1 MEAIRIAETHFSP
14 EVNLDKERS
23 RFEFFGKSFPEDAK
37 EFFNPIIAWFEQYVV
52 NPNRETIVVF
62 KLEDFNT
69 ASSKK
74 IVDLLN
80 VLKEIHRQKKSII
93 INWYYKSDDEDMLE
107 TGETFSEIVNL
118 PFKFLPY

>member
-1 MEAIRIAETHFSP
+1 MEALRLAETHFSP

-62 KLEDFNT
+62 KLEYFNT

>member
-1 MEAIRIAETHFSP
+1 MEPLRLAETHFSP
-14 EVNLDKERS
+14 EVNLDKDRS

-37 EFFNPIIAWFEQYVV
+37 EFFNPIIDWFMKYVES
-52 NPNRETIVVF
+52 PNRETTVIF
-62 KLEDFNT
+62 KLDYFNT

-80 VLKEIHRQKKSII
+80 VLKEIHKQKKSII

-118 PFKFLPY
+118 PFKFFPY